1 MKNQSKNIFFI
12 TSNFYLRD
20 YKRFGFELLR
30 KRGYNPKVCDLSFL
44 NNGDLFKEYK
54 SNDFP
59 RSKALFDSVI
69 SLPLY
74 PNLSDN
80 EIDYIV
86 ATLNDLHTQY
96 SK

>member
-1 MKNQSKNIFFI
+1 M
-12 TSNFYLRD
+12 LD
-20 YKRFGFELLR
+20 YYHR
-30 KRGYNPKVCDLSFL
+30 KF
-44 NNGDLFKEYK
+44 EYK

-80 EIDYIV
+80 EIDYIIV
-86 ATLNDLHTQY
+86 TLNDLHTQY